1 MFSSC
6 VGCLN
11 VTMESFSER
20 QSRHRLLVLVYDG
33 MGFEMDQETS
43 GVFPVCRFV
52 FQMNFDSVVVCSYLW
67 LLRDNL
73 CCE

>member
-6 VGCLN
+6 VGWLN

-20 QSRHRLLVLVYDG
+20 QCRHRLLVLLWDG

-43 GVFPVCRFV
+43 GVFPVCRCV
-52 FQMNFDSVVVCSYLW
+52 FQMS
-67 LLRDNL
+67 LLP
-73 CCE
+73 